1 MPLLFL
7 AGFIFSTVFD
17 RLLGRPVSA
26 LSFFLPKCDDWSLYH
41 TRKGLNM

>member
-7 AGFIFSTVFD
+7 AGFIFSAVFD

-26 LSFFLPKCDDWSLYH
+26 LSFYLSATTGHCIIH
-41 TRKGLNM
+41 AKG